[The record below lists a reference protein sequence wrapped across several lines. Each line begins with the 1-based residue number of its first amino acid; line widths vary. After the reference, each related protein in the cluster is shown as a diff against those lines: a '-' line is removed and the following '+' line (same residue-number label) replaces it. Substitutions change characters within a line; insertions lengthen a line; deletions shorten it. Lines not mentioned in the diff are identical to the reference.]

1 MPHILRI
8 TVRAIVPSNRTL
20 GIFRKRPGAHTLL
33 QTTPQGHLAVVVTT
47 CYNVFVQRIDSKK
60 ELQYVF
66 IRPEVSMRPLPHF
79 LEDVIGCLIKIAAG
93 HSSTPSRHRNSPNQ
107 TDVSQVQISIHFRAT
122 RLLLGA
128 AGAFSDICSVKNL
141 RLVPPRLR

>member
-1 MPHILRI
+1 MPQILRR
-8 TVRAIVPSNRTL
+8 TVRAIVTSNSYLALST
-20 GIFRKRPGAHTLL
+20 KRSGAHTVL
-33 QTTPQGHLAVVVTT
+33 QTIPQGHLAVVVTT
-47 CYNVFVQRIDSKK
+47 CYNLFVQSIASKK

-66 IRPEVSMRPLPHF
+66 SRPELSIRPLPHF